1 MPADS
6 LLKQGLQEDLQDKSR
21 DKSKIGRTR
30 RGRFVKGQSG
40 NPAGRMPGSRNR
52 ATVIAEQL
60 LDCEVR
66 SLTRKALEMAL
77 AGDTAALRLCLDRV
91 IGPRRERPL
100 NFTLP
105 PIESAADLHT
115 AMAAITGAVGR
126 GELTTGEAWELS
138 QTVDTFIRAIDAAD
152 FEHRLQRLE
161 TALARQP

>member
-6 LLKQGLQEDLQDKSR
+6 LLKQGLQEGSQDRSQVR
-21 DKSKIGRTR
+21 RTR
-30 RGRFVKGQSG
+30 AGRFTKGQSG
-40 NPAGRMPGSRNR
+40 NPAGRAAGSRNR
-52 ATVIAEQL
+52 ATIIAEQL

-77 AGDTAALRLCLDRV
+77 AGDPAALRLCLDRI

-105 PIESAADLHT
+105 PIESAADLHA

-138 QTVDTFIRAIDAAD
+138 QTVETFIRAIDAAD
-152 FEHRLQRLE
+152 FERRLQALE
-161 TALARQP
+161 AGNARRP

>member
-6 LLKQGLQEDLQDKSR
+6 LLKQGLQEGLQDS
-21 DKSKIGRTR
+21 SKLRRTR

-40 NPAGRMPGSRNR
+40 NPAGRVLGSRNR

-66 SLTRKALEMAL
+66 SLTRKALEMAMS
-77 AGDTAALRLCLDRV
+77 GDAAAMRLCLDRI

-105 PIESAADLHT
+105 PIEGAADLHT

-138 QTVDTFIRAIDAAD
+138 QVVDTFVRAIDATD

-161 TALARQP
+161 TALARGA

>member
-1 MPADS
+1 MDMPADS
-6 LLKQGLQEDLQDKSR
+6 LLKQGLQEGLQGN
-21 DKSKIGRTR
+21 SKVRRTR
-30 RGRFVKGQSG
+30 AGRFAKGQSG
-40 NPAGRMPGSRNR
+40 NPAGRAAGSRNR

-77 AGDTAALRLCLDRV
+77 AGDAAALRLCLDRI

-105 PIESAADLHT
+105 PIAGAADLHA

-126 GELTTGEAWELS
+126 GELITGEAWELS
-138 QTVDTFIRAIDAAD
+138 QTIDTFIRAIDAAD

-161 TALARQP
+161 ATHAQQP